1 MYLEYGSIKMRSTR
15 GAVQFDRDL
24 FSVVCFFCGGFLEND
39 GRCICFGLLVSLSLL
54 FKLCFATTATTRLY
68 WNPWEK
74 SDEDQRR
81 PKRAFPSF

>member
-1 MYLEYGSIKMRSTR
+1 MRSTR

-54 FKLCFATTATTRLY
+54 FKLCFATASLPDSIGIRG
-68 WNPWEK
+68 K
-74 SDEDQRR
+74 SQMKIKDVQNVRFLPFKWSD
-81 PKRAFPSF
+81 